1 MLLEEQIR
9 SNDRK
14 TVLLYLIFIVL
25 ISLLGLAI
33 GNMWDSQTG
42 GLILALTGSII
53 YCIICASQ
61 GKNMVMSMAHAVKI
75 KKKDNPFLWN
85 TVEGLSISA
94 GVPMPEVYIVD
105 TDVPNAF
112 ATGYSQNNAAIAVT
126 SGILARLNRE
136 ELEGVIAHEMSH
148 IRNRDIR
155 SATIAIA
162 LSGVIILLGRLLYRS
177 SFFGS
182 YGGGRRRNGRNRDDN
197 GGLGVIILIL
207 SLLVAVL
214 SPVITALIQSAIS
227 RQREYQADATA
238 AMITGYPEGL
248 ASALEKISQYEV
260 KKEQVN
266 ELGGKE
272 LMGLYISNPFAE
284 SNNWFATHPPTEER
298 IKRLRSL

>member
-9 SNDRK
+9 GNDRK
-14 TVLLYLIFIVL
+14 TILLYIVFIVL
-25 ISLLGLAI
+25 ISLLGMALGYRWGSEGA
-33 GNMWDSQTG
+33 
-42 GLILALTGSII
+42 GLIFALAGSII
-53 YCIICASQ
+53 YCLICASQ

-75 KKKDNPFLWN
+75 NREDNLFLWN

-94 GVPMPEVYIVD
+94 GVPMPEIYIVN

-112 ATGYSQNNAAIAVT
+112 ATGYSQEHAAIAVT
-126 SGILARLNRE
+126 SGILNRLNRE

-155 SATIAIA
+155 SATISIA
-162 LSGVIILLGRLLYRS
+162 LSGIIIILGRLLYRG
-177 SFFGS
+177 SF
-182 YGGGRRRNGRNRDDN
+182 YGGYGRSRDRRDSDRNN
-197 GGLGVIILIL
+197 GGLEVIMLIV
-207 SLLVAVL
+207 SIVVAVL
-214 SPVITALIQSAIS
+214 SPIITSLIQSAIS

-260 KKEQVN
+260 RKEQVN
-266 ELGGKE
+266 EMGGKE

-284 SNNWFATHPPTEER
+284 SNNWFATHPPIEDR
-298 IKRLRSL
+298 IKRLRSI